1 MPNLKCHNVTEAEN
15 RVLIDAL
22 TDKYNALSNSLS
34 SHAVQC
40 ESRINSVE
48 SASHQRD
55 TEITNLRADL
65 AVETER
71 RQNKDEA
78 LSLSIEREA
87 QLREAGDQQ
96 IGVDYATHQELSDAR
111 HALETAL
118 SSETSSREGTDANL
132 AAEKTDRMRRDAA
145 IETRLTALEGKEAN
159 DFSSASGRIDNLNDA
174 LADEKSARIAADG
187 EVRAAVLASVEEM
200 RTDIGST
207 LQRAVSSLTADL
219 AREAQTRLTEDAR
232 LSSQISTALRSTSDA
247 NNRITS
253 LTQTVASN
261 LEEAKGYSDS
271 NLDTAKG
278 YADGLKEELQDEIQ
292 SKVES
297 VFVYRGQRESNQA
310 QDLPLTGNQVGDVYN
325 VKRYYNED
333 GSSFVEGANVV
344 WNGTGWDKLSE
355 DLDLTIFATK
365 EELTAAEMG
374 LRAETVAN
382 RDLINTINGRLGNVP
397 SGDVQTVEQ
406 RISDLQTRV
415 ARAEGDILTNHNDID
430 SANSRI
436 DNMENDLATKIGEA
450 GGTVYSGADIQFVLK
465 NKNGPA
471 LLGGTVT
478 SINYKGVEI
487 NGNGGYSRISMESNG
502 FHYYTRS
509 MGESDGI
516 TLEMPSESGTI
527 ATKEYV
533 DEQYNLQGQFISNL
547 SSQVGELETTK
558 ASAAQLADAESRI
571 GNAEATIGD
580 QSAEITLNGHNFGK
594 VIKTALQVVADEVTN
609 LRTEFGGPTLGV
621 EPALTR
627 LATVEQKITDLQENV
642 ARIPGDVS
650 TVASGVVATA
660 KSYTDDIRE
669 GLAHDINLINNA
681 RMEGDAALGQRIDNL
696 AAAIANDYAIAD
708 VDSVTMQLLNRTHNR
723 FTYTG
728 DGSTPLSVYLP
739 QSISDNRSRS
749 FTLRLIVTNSV
760 SGNLLRFLN
769 YGGDG
774 IPIIEYDKDNAD
786 ALKVEQGVNVF
797 AFTET
802 AKDTYL
808 VARIGTATYTNP

>member
-48 SASHQRD
+48 SASHLRD

-78 LSLSIEREA
+78 LALSIEREA

-96 IGVDYATHQELSDAR
+96 IVVDYATHQELSDAR

-132 AAEKTDRMRRDAA
+132 AAEKADRMRRDAA
-145 IETRLTALEGKEAN
+145 IETRLTALEGKEN
-159 DFSSASGRIDNLNDA
+159 SDFTSVSGRIDDLNDA
-174 LADEKSARIAADG
+174 LANEKSARIAADG
-187 EVRAAVLASVEEM
+187 EVRAAALSAVEEM

-219 AREAQTRLTEDAR
+219 ARESQTRLTEDAR
-232 LSSQISTALRSTSDA
+232 LSSQISTALRSSSDA
-247 NNRITS
+247 NNRITT

-261 LEEAKGYSDS
+261 LDEAKAYSDS

-292 SKVES
+292 TKVES

-310 QDLPLTGNQVGDVYN
+310 SDLPLTGNQVGDVYN
-325 VKRYYNED
+325 VKRYYDED
-333 GSSFVEGANVV
+333 GASFVEGANVV
-344 WNGTGWDKLSE
+344 WNGEGWDKLSE

-382 RDLINTINGRLGNVP
+382 RDLINTINRRLGEEA

-415 ARAEGDILTNHNDID
+415 ARAEGDIANNHDDID
-430 SANSRI
+430 SANGRI
-436 DNMENDLATKIGEA
+436 DNMENDLSTKIGED
-450 GGTVYSGADIQFVLK
+450 GGTVYGGTNIQFVLK

-471 LLGGTVT
+471 ILGGTVT

-487 NGNGGYSRISMESNG
+487 NGSGGYSRLSMESTG

-516 TLEMPSESGTI
+516 DLEMPSESGTI
-527 ATKEYV
+527 STREYV
-533 DEQYNLQGQFISNL
+533 DAKHDEQEDRITSWGDAVEDLRSMKADSVTVSAL
-547 SSQVGELETTK
+547 TTRMSK
-558 ASAAQLADAESRI
+558 AEDAI
-571 GNAEATIGD
+571 GPMD
-580 QSAEITLNGHNFGK
+580 MKITLNGHDFGTQ
-594 VIKTALQVVADEVTN
+594 IKNALQAVADEVTN
-609 LRTEFGGPTLGV
+609 LRTEFGGTTLGV

-627 LATVEQKITDLQENV
+627 LATVEQSITNLQETV
-642 ARIPGDVS
+642 AGIPSDVS
-650 TVASGVVATA
+650 TVVSGAVTTA
-660 KSYTDDIRE
+660 KSYTDAREEAIRE
-669 GLAHDINLINNA
+669 GIVQEASLRA
-681 RMEGDAALGQRIDNL
+681 EGDAALGQRIDNL
-696 AAAIANDYAIAD
+696 SAAIANDYAIAD

-728 DGSTPLSVYLP
+728 DGSSPLAVYLP
-739 QSISDNRSRS
+739 QEISANRSRS

-774 IPIIEYDKDNAD
+774 VPVIEYDKNNAD
-786 ALKVEQGVNVF
+786 ALKVSQGVNVF

-808 VARIGTATYTNP
+808 VANIGTATYTNP